1 MWSAVADCL
10 KSQNRDNERIAYYL
24 RAASFD
30 FPDRHKVYERLG
42 KELDGMEKRDDAAF
56 FYRLAY
62 DVYVEEGVR
71 FLFLLKPSSIN

>member
-10 KSQNRDNERIAYYL
+10 KSQGRDNERIACHI

-30 FPDRHKVYERLG
+30 FVDRHKLYEKLG
-42 KELDGMEKRDDAAF
+42 KELDGMEKKEDAAF

-62 DVYVEEGVR
+62 DGFVEEGVR
-71 FLFLLKPSSIN
+71 SFLLNLSNIT